1 MAALCPKRAALA
13 LFSLKRARLVPFSR
27 TILIIK
33 RATLAAVVA
42 VFGFSSPAQAET
54 EVDVA
59 LVLAVDISFS
69 MDMEEQALQREGFV
83 KAFRSP
89 EVQDAIDRG
98 LIGKIAVTYFEWAG
112 AADQYVVI
120 PWTLI
125 DSPAAAIAFADDL
138 ESRQIRRARR
148 TSISGA
154 IDMSLR
160 LLDDSGVVPMR
171 EVIDIAG
178 DGPNN
183 EGRMVTLARDEA
195 VARGVTINGLPIM
208 LKRPGY
214 LDINELD
221 QYYVDCVIGG
231 PGAFVI
237 PVRESVQFPDAIR
250 QKIIMEIADLTPE
263 QPLIHRAQARGE
275 PDCLIGERQWRNRRF
290 N

>member
-1 MAALCPKRAALA
+1 MAAFFRDRTRLVHL
-13 LFSLKRARLVPFSR
+13 SLKRAM
-27 TILIIK
+27 
-33 RATLAAVVA
+33 LAFIVA
-42 VFGFSSPAQAET
+42 FGFSIPAYAET

-112 AADQYVVI
+112 AADQHVVI

-125 DSPAAAIAFADDL
+125 DSPAAAVAFADDL
-138 ESRQIRRARR
+138 EARQIRRARR

-160 LLDDSGVVPMR
+160 LLDESGVVPMR

-183 EGRMVTLARDEA
+183 EGRPVTLARDEA
-195 VARGVTINGLPIM
+195 LARGVTINGLPIM

-214 LDINELD
+214 LDIADLD

-237 PVRESVQFPDAIR
+237 PVRERVQFPDAIR
-250 QKIIMEIADLTPE
+250 QKIIMEIANLTPE
-263 QPLIHRAQARGE
+263 RPLVHRAQSRE
-275 PDCLIGERQWRNRRF
+275 TSDCMIGEWQWRQRRF

>member
-1 MAALCPKRAALA
+1 MTALCPGRAAPAFLSA
-13 LFSLKRARLVPFSR
+13 TGSLLRR
-27 TILIIK
+27 T
-33 RATLAAVVA
+33 AFAAIVA
-42 VFGFSSPAQAET
+42 VSGLSGSAQAET

-69 MDMEEQALQREGFV
+69 MDIEEQALQRDGFV
-83 KAFRSP
+83 KAFRSS
-89 EVQDAIDRG
+89 EVQDASGRG
-98 LIGKIAVTYFEWAG
+98 RIGRIAVTYFEWAG
-112 AADQYVVI
+112 SADQHVVI

-125 DSPAAAIAFADDL
+125 DSPASAAAFADDL
-138 ESRQIRRARR
+138 EARQIRRARR

-160 LLDDSGVVPMR
+160 LLDESGVMPMR

-183 EGRMVTLARDEA
+183 QGRPVTLARDEA
-195 VARGVTINGLPIM
+195 LARGVTINGLPIM

-214 LDINELD
+214 LDITDLD
-221 QYYVDCVIGG
+221 HYYVDCVIGG

-237 PVRESVQFPDAIR
+237 PVRETFQFPDAIR
-250 QKIIMEIADLTPE
+250 QKIVMEIADLAPD
-263 QPLIHRAQARGE
+263 QPLIHRTQTRE
-275 PDCLIGERQWRNRRF
+275 RSDCMIGERQWRERRF

>member
-1 MAALCPKRAALA
+1 MA
-13 LFSLKRARLVPFSR
+13 
-27 TILIIK
+27 
-33 RATLAAVVA
+33 
-42 VFGFSSPAQAET
+42 FGFSIPAQAET

-59 LVLAVDISFS
+59 LVLGVDISFS
-69 MDMEEQALQREGFV
+69 MDIEEQALQRDGFV
-83 KAFRSP
+83 KAFRSS
-89 EVQDAIDRG
+89 EVQDAIGRG

-112 AADQYVVI
+112 SADQHVVI

-138 ESRQIRRARR
+138 EARQIRRARR

-154 IDMSLR
+154 IETSLR
-160 LLDDSGVVPMR
+160 LLDESGVIPMR

-183 EGRMVTLARDEA
+183 EGRPVTLARDEA
-195 VARGVTINGLPIM
+195 LARGVTINGLPIM

-214 LDINELD
+214 LDIEDLD
-221 QYYVDCVIGG
+221 NYYIDCVIGG

-250 QKIIMEIADLTPE
+250 QKIIMEIANLTTE
-263 QPLIHRAQARGE
+263 QPLIHRAQNRE
-275 PDCLIGERQWRNRRF
+275 LSDCMIGERQWRERRF